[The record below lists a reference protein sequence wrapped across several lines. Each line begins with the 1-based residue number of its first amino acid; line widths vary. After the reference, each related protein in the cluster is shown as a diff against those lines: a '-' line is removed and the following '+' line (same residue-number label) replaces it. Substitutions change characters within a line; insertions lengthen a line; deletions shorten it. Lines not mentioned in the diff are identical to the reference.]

1 MIHVESQYSCL
12 QELKRCS
19 MLYTSLAAAWL
30 TCIGFTSLPCDEIL
44 WMPVILVP
52 FIFQFVLGFSQAI
65 FPLCLFTKPTSVSI
79 HGSWLISVCYPSPKN
94 YSLFLHKMSKF
105 SFFILIFFFS
115 LSPSVREQKSAQSDC
130 YFGACFPS
138 CISSLLFSSF
148 LRHCVKFSLS
158 LRICIH
164 A

>member
-52 FIFQFVLGFSQAI
+52 FIFQFFLGFSQAI

-105 SFFILIFFFS
+105 SFFILFFFS
-115 LSPSVREQKSAQSDC
+115 PCHLQLENRNLLSQTATLVHAFLNAFLLC
-130 YFGACFPS
+130 YFPVF
-138 CISSLLFSSF
+138 
-148 LRHCVKFSLS
+148 
-158 LRICIH
+158 
-164 A
+164 